1 MKSTRGGRLAVV
13 TDRGHG
19 REGPVMDAVVTD
31 RGLAGL
37 TTDVVVHR
45 MDQDPHEKALDYSVS
60 DPEKHRVNEVQY
72 SVVDHKQQHMH
83 GMDWNSVTVILIF

>member
-1 MKSTRGGRLAVV
+1 
-13 TDRGHG
+13 
-19 REGPVMDAVVTD
+19 MDAVPID
-31 RGLAGL
+31 HGLAGL

-60 DPEKHRVNEVQY
+60 DPEKHCVNEEVHY

-83 GMDWNSVTVILIF
+83 GMDWNSITVILIF

>member
-1 MKSTRGGRLAVV
+1 MAVV

-19 REGPVMDAVVTD
+19 HEGPVMDTVVTD

-45 MDQDPHEKALDYSVS
+45 MDRDPHEKALDYSVS

-83 GMDWNSVTVILIF
+83 IMDCNSVTVILIF

>member
-1 MKSTRGGRLAVV
+1 MAVV

-19 REGPVMDAVVTD
+19 REGPVMDGVVTD

-37 TTDVVVHR
+37 TTDVVIHC

>member
-31 RGLAGL
+31 CGLAGL

-60 DPEKHRVNEVQY
+60 DPEKHRFKELN
-72 SVVDHKQQHMH
+72 
-83 GMDWNSVTVILIF
+83 

>member
-1 MKSTRGGRLAVV
+1 MAVV

-19 REGPVMDAVVTD
+19 REGPVMDGVVTD

-37 TTDVVVHR
+37 TTDVVVHL

-60 DPEKHRVNEVQY
+60 DPEKHRVNE
-72 SVVDHKQQHMH
+72 SNTPSSITSSNTCTTWT
-83 GMDWNSVTVILIF
+83 GIPLR

>member
-19 REGPVMDAVVTD
+19 SGGPVMDAVVTD

-72 SVVDHKQQHMH
+72 SVSITSSSTCTAWT
-83 GMDWNSVTVILIF
+83 GIPLR

>member
-1 MKSTRGGRLAVV
+1 MAIV

-19 REGPVMDAVVTD
+19 RGGLVTDAVVTD
-31 RGLAGL
+31 HGLAGL
-37 TTDVVVHR
+37 TTNVVVHR
-45 MDQDPHEKALDYSVS
+45 MDQDPHEKALYYSVS
-60 DPEKHRVNEVQY
+60 DPKKHHVNKVQY

>member
-19 REGPVMDAVVTD
+19 REGPVMDGVVTD

-37 TTDVVVHR
+37 TTNVVVHR

-83 GMDWNSVTVILIF
+83 GMDWNSVTVI

>member
-1 MKSTRGGRLAVV
+1 MAVV

-19 REGPVMDAVVTD
+19 REGPVMVGIVTD

-37 TTDVVVHR
+37 TTGVVVHR

-60 DPEKHRVNEVQY
+60 DPEKHHVNEVQY